1 MCVRGGRRGGGN
13 DGRCAELHGTV
24 CVCVCVCVCVG
35 ATAAGALTA
44 MSASMPGIGIM
55 DEGNERLS
63 HKEVE
68 QRRREKAKQVVKRV
82 VKIVVKRVV

>member
-1 MCVRGGRRGGGN
+1 
-13 DGRCAELHGTV
+13 
-24 CVCVCVCVCVG
+24 
-35 ATAAGALTA
+35 